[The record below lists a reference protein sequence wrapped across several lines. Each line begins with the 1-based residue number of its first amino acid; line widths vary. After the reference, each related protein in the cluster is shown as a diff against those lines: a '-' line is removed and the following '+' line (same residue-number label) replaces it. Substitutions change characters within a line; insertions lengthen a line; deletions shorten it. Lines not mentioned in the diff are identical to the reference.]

1 MAPATVVNTVP
12 PGDVARLLAE
22 GRKIDLVDV
31 RTPAEFEQLHA
42 GGARLVPLDRLDP
55 RAVVAT
61 RTGAADEPL
70 YVICRSGA
78 RASKACAAFHAAGFG
93 NALCVEGGTDAWE
106 KAGLPVV
113 RGRGRVISLER
124 QVRIGA
130 GLLVL
135 AGVLLGWLVHPLMFG
150 LSALVGAGL
159 VFAGVTDWCGMGM
172 VLARMP
178 WNRQGGSA
186 PATACAAPPAALE
199 PCPHP
204 GQSCSH

>member
-1 MAPATVVNTVP
+1 MVNTVSP
-12 PGDVARLLAE
+12 VEVEKLRAG
-22 GRKIDLVDV
+22 GRNLDLIDV
-31 RTPAEFEQLHA
+31 RTPGEYEQIHAE
-42 GGARLVPLDRLDP
+42 GARLVPLDRLDP
-55 RAVVAT
+55 RAVIAT
-61 RTGAADEPL
+61 RTAAPDEPI

-78 RASKACAAFHAAGFG
+78 RASRACAAFHAAGFG

-106 KAGLPVV
+106 RAGLPVV
-113 RGRGRVISLER
+113 RGQSRVISLER

-178 WNRQGGSA
+178 WNRAGGSEPVA
-186 PATACAAPPAALE
+186 AHVPPTAAPE
-199 PCPHP
+199 PCPP
-204 GQSCSH
+204 QGEPCSH

>member
-1 MAPATVVNTVP
+1 MATAPVVNTVP
-12 PGDVARLLAE
+12 PGDVARLRAE

-31 RTPAEFEQLHA
+31 RTPAEYEQLHA
-42 GGARLVPLDRLDP
+42 EGARLVPLDGLDP
-55 RAVVAT
+55 RAVIAT

-93 NALCVEGGTDAWE
+93 HALCVEGGTDGWE

-130 GLLVL
+130 GSLVL

-178 WNRQGGSA
+178 WNRQGGSKPA
-186 PATACAAPPAALE
+186 PARVAPPVAPE
-199 PCPHP
+199 PCSRQ
-204 GQSCSH
+204 GERCSH